1 MEYLPQNVIVSN
13 AIIILETVDKVSSL
27 LDIK

>member
-1 MEYLPQNVIVSN
+1 MEYLLQNVIVSN
-13 AIIILETVDKVSSL
+13 AIIILETVDKVSNL